1 MSHPSHP
8 TRMAHSSDEFAPGA
22 SEWPEDL
29 SRREFLRLAG
39 ATLALA
45 GFNSCTK
52 QPLERIVPYVE
63 QPEIVIPG
71 KPLRFATAT
80 QYGGFGQ
87 GLLVT
92 GYEGRPT
99 KVEGNPTHPASLGA
113 TTVWAQADVL
123 DLYDADRAQTVT
135 TGGAIKT
142 AGDFWDALNLAIE
155 P

>member
-1 MSHPSHP
+1 
-8 TRMAHSSDEFAPGA
+8 
-22 SEWPEDL
+22 
-29 SRREFLRLAG
+29 
-39 ATLALA
+39 
-45 GFNSCTK
+45 
-52 QPLERIVPYVE
+52 VE

-142 AGDFWDALNLAIE
+142 AGDFWDRSE
-155 P
+155 ERRVGKECRFRGSREH